1 VLTKNAYKYKTHK
14 ISELQALKNSDV
26 LQKLQNFYKNDS
38 AFYESD
44 TNEYIPT

>member
-1 VLTKNAYKYKTHK
+1 MNRCK
-14 ISELQALKNSDV
+14 IHNIKQIKAIKSSNV

-44 TNEYIPT
+44 TIEYIPT